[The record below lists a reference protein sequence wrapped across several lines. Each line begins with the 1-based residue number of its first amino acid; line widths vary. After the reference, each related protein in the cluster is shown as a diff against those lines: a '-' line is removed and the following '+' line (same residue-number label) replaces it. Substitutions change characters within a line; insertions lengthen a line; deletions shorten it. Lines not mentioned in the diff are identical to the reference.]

1 MARKLTVAEFEAA
14 IRDFERE
21 SVHLEMRDAYGTVV
35 ELPHMAAWAVGEPDD
50 LAWLQPWCDDLR
62 RFTAEGKSVRRARIV
77 SEPLSD
83 YRRWSYHN
91 ATAMVD
97 AGEDIRWVPRRL
109 VSSVALP
116 GNDFFMLDRR
126 LVIFLH
132 YAGSGL
138 NTDFTTSTDPHDI
151 QLCGAAFEAVWR
163 LAVQHSE
170 YKPL

>member
-1 MARKLTVAEFEAA
+1 MASLTAEEFAEA
-14 IRDFERE
+14 IHRFDRE
-21 SVHLEMRDAYGTVV
+21 SLHVEMRDAYGTEV
-35 ELPHMAAWAVGEPDD
+35 ELPHMAKWATGEPDD
-50 LAWLQPWCDDLR
+50 FEWLQPWCGDLR
-62 RFTAEGKSVRRARIV
+62 RFVAEGKIVRRARIV
-77 SEPLSD
+77 SEPLST
-83 YRRWSYHN
+83 YRRWTYDN
-91 ATAMVD
+91 ATVMVN

-151 QLCGAAFEAVWR
+151 ELCSAAFDAVWQ
-163 LAVQHSE
+163 LGVPHSE
-170 YKPL
+170 YQPT